1 MMIATVA
8 MTVKATDY
16 TDRILVLVNGEG
28 TEQTATITVTEH
40 DGVYD
45 LNLKNFVL
53 MNGDQPMPVGN
64 VELTNI
70 TPETSGGSI
79 FLRALQTITIAE
91 GDLDNVLFWLGP
103 SLGELPVEVTAVVK
117 GDQLRALIHLDLME
131 TMEQIID
138 VSFGEGL
145 VTGKEYHIPNGGFE
159 EWHASSGNYQ
169 EPNAWHSFESATG
182 DFAILAGNHI
192 SKSDKGRN
200 DSSCA
205 RIFATSIFGIIANG
219 TMTTGRMNAGAMSAE
234 NTQNNAY
241 LDMSLEETD
250 GNGEPFYVALS
261 HRPDSLVMYVQFH
274 QGKANSDHP
283 YASVSAVITD
293 GTYYQDP
300 ENKTYNNVVAKAANR
315 EIAVTGDEWQ
325 RIAIPFVYTSNDVE
339 PKAILI
345 TISTNADPGQGSKD
359 DEVLVDDLT
368 LVYNHR
374 LSSLNVEGF
383 SPDKFEYEVVE
394 EMSVDEL
401 TPVADGQGTYVLT
414 TLEETDEGKCAV
426 VKVYAED
433 LRASSTYTIR
443 FGNGDNKPT
452 AIQSATVVNNATPSR
467 SIYDLQGR
475 KVGNG
480 SMLLDNGHG
489 NKGVYVRNGRKLVVK

>member
-1 MMIATVA
+1 
-8 MTVKATDY
+8 
-16 TDRILVLVNGEG
+16 
-28 TEQTATITVTEH
+28 
-40 DGVYD
+40 
-45 LNLKNFVL
+45 

-159 EWHASSGNYQ
+159 EWHTSSGNYQ

-250 GNGEPFYVALS
+250 GNGEPFYVALC

-274 QGKANSDHP
+274 
-283 YASVSAVITD
+283 SVS
-293 GTYYQDP
+293 
-300 ENKTYNNVVAKAANR
+300 
-315 EIAVTGDEWQ
+315 
-325 RIAIPFVYTSNDVE
+325 
-339 PKAILI
+339 
-345 TISTNADPGQGSKD
+345 IS
-359 DEVLVDDLT
+359 
-368 LVYNHR
+368 
-374 LSSLNVEGF
+374 
-383 SPDKFEYEVVE
+383 
-394 EMSVDEL
+394 
-401 TPVADGQGTYVLT
+401 
-414 TLEETDEGKCAV
+414 
-426 VKVYAED
+426 
-433 LRASSTYTIR
+433 
-443 FGNGDNKPT
+443 
-452 AIQSATVVNNATPSR
+452 
-467 SIYDLQGR
+467 
-475 KVGNG
+475 
-480 SMLLDNGHG
+480 
-489 NKGVYVRNGRKLVVK
+489 VYVVDVNGKTCLMRLKSGLNRSR